1 MQWLS
6 FYQKFFPTLKSNA
19 VKQNV
24 ACPFHDDKQ
33 PSLSLDLETGL
44 FYCHGCHVG
53 GDVFSFHMKWHA
65 CSFTAARRAIL
76 GSDRTPVLSIAE
88 VTSAHEKLLQSE
100 PMQKV
105 LLVKRGWNLET
116 IEKLQLGFIDERVT
130 IPIISKRGDLLN
142 IRKYDVFHKSKEK
155 FKGVVGHNTIRLW
168 PDIAFEQ
175 DLIVIFAGEPD
186 TILARQLGINGVTF
200 TGGEGA
206 FRADLLPHFTGKKV
220 YICYDVDE
228 QGKTARNA
236 LSRKLAEH
244 AAEVYLIDLPTKIL
258 PANGDFSDLFF
269 YAADNET
276 ELTELWNP
284 LVKKAI
290 KVEKELAVV
299 LDDSEYNPI
308 DFYDAVKDKYYN
320 TDISFKAIAIGKN
333 FSPYFA
339 PKKIYL
345 SCDFTRGDTCT
356 SCMLFATGGK
366 YTLEVPDEKILD
378 LIRCTQSE
386 QRNKLKNMVGV
397 KGCNQFKMDMEAQ
410 TIEEIY
416 LSPIVD
422 SEKIDRQ
429 FIVRKAYTKSY
440 NLQLNKTYSFFGK
453 SISDAKT
460 QEATQL
466 FDKQKP
472 ELTTLDKFKLTEDDI
487 KDLKIFNPR
496 IEGMLGIDEKI
507 KQITRDL
514 SYNIPELIIGREKLM
529 FAYDLVF
536 HSVLKFKLLGS
547 LVEKGWVELLALG
560 DTRTGKTKTAVKLCK
575 HYRAGEYITLE
586 SATLPGLIGGM
597 FQVGKEMSFAWG
609 VLPINDGRLVIMDEV
624 NGLDQRDISNM
635 SSIRDNGIAER
646 TVVGST
652 RKTTARVRL
661 IWISNPR
668 SATVTISNYSSGIEA
683 IKELMGRPEDISRLD
698 LAIIVAKEDVSVGDM
713 NKLSHLK
720 PVHLFTSDLCHKC
733 LLWAW
738 SRKKDQVKF
747 TPEAEKAILKYAIS
761 MSKKYSDTIPL
772 VQGSVQRIKLAKLSV
787 ALACRLFSTTDG
799 ENVIVREE
807 HVDYI
812 VSFLYDIYDSPIFG
826 YEEFSTRRREEVEA
840 STDKVEMEIL
850 KIDEGGKFIKKMLGT
865 NAILFDDLVD
875 FSGRSRDYVKGLKT
889 LLVTNNCIIRK
900 KQYFIKQPQFT
911 TLLKE
916 MLRRKEMEV
925 KK

>member
-1 MQWLS
+1 
-6 FYQKFFPTLKSNA
+6 
-19 VKQNV
+19 
-24 ACPFHDDKQ
+24 
-33 PSLSLDLETGL
+33 
-44 FYCHGCHVG
+44 
-53 GDVFSFHMKWHA
+53 MKWHA

-88 VTSAHEKLLQSE
+88 VISAHDKLLQSE

-105 LLVKRGWNLET
+105 LLIKRGWSLET
-116 IEKLQLGFIDERVT
+116 IKKLQIGFSDERVT
-130 IPIISKRGDLLN
+130 IPIISKSGNLLN
-142 IRKYDVFHKSKEK
+142 IRKYDVFHKSNEK
-155 FKGVVGHNTIRLW
+155 FKGVAGHNAVRLW

-206 FRADLLPHFTGKKV
+206 FRADLLPHFSGKKV
-220 YICYDVDE
+220 YVCYDVDE
-228 QGKTARNA
+228 RGRTAREA
-236 LSRKLAEH
+236 LSRRLTEH
-244 AAEVYLIDLPTKIL
+244 AREVYIIDLPIKLL
-258 PANGDFSDLFF
+258 PPKGDFADLFF
-269 YAADNET
+269 YAADNGI

-284 LVKKAI
+284 LTEKAV
-290 KVEKELAVV
+290 KVEKELEIV
-299 LDDSEYNPI
+299 LDDSEYKTI
-308 DFYDAVKDKYYN
+308 DFYDAVQDKYYN
-320 TDISFKAIAIGKN
+320 TNINFKAIAIGKN

-339 PKKIYL
+339 PKKIKL

-366 YTLEVPDEKILD
+366 YTLEVPEEKILD

-397 KGCNQFKMDMEAQ
+397 KGCNQFKMEMETQ
-410 TIEEIY
+410 TIEEVF
-416 LSPIVD
+416 LSPLID
-422 SEKIDRQ
+422 AEKIDRQ
-429 FIVRKAYTKSY
+429 FVVRKAYTKSF
-440 NLQLNKTYSFFGK
+440 NIQLNKAYSFFGK

-466 FDKQKP
+466 FDRQKP
-472 ELTTLDKFKLTEDDI
+472 ELTTLDKFKLTDEDI
-487 KDLKIFNPR
+487 EYLKIFNPTMD
-496 IEGMLGIDEKI
+496 GMLGIDEKV

-514 SYNIPELIIGREKLM
+514 SYNIPELIVGRERLM

-536 HSVLKFKLLGS
+536 HSVLRFKFLGS
-547 LVEKGWVELLALG
+547 MVEKGWVELLVLG
-560 DTRTGKTKTAVKLCK
+560 DTRTGKTKTAIKLCR
-575 HYRAGEYITLE
+575 HYKAGEYITLE
-586 SATLPGLIGGM
+586 LATLPGLIGGM

-609 VLPINDGRLVIMDEV
+609 VLPVNDGRLVVMDEV
-624 NGLDQRDISNM
+624 NGLDQRDISNL

-652 RKTTARVRL
+652 RKTSARVRL
-661 IWISNPR
+661 IWVSNPR

-698 LAIIVAKEDVSVGDM
+698 LAMIVAKEDVSVADM
-713 NKLSHLK
+713 NKQSHLK
-720 PVHLFTSDLCHKC
+720 PEHIYDSDLCHKC
-733 LLWAW
+733 LMWAW
-738 SRKKDQVKF
+738 SRKDSNIRF

-799 ENVIVREE
+799 INVIVKEE

-812 VSFLYDIYDSPIFG
+812 VSFLYDIYDAPVFG
-826 YEEFSTRRREEVEA
+826 YEEYSTRRRDEVEA
-840 STDKVEMEIL
+840 STDKVEAEIL

-865 NAILFDDLVD
+865 NAILFDDMVD

-889 LLVTNNCIIRK
+889 LLVTNNCIIRR

-911 TLLKE
+911 VLLKE
-916 MLRRKEMEV
+916 MSRRAEMEV